1 MDFLSLLTSHEAA
14 GFFITLGVQS
24 ILISITGLVL
34 IKMLSK
40 KPAPLRSLVCA
51 AAIIAM
57 GLLIVIFTGVRLADI
72 SWQSKPNPVI
82 EQKTISD
89 VIPVLKQDE
98 QLPIQYK
105 PSPIEPAQ
113 FPITQSYTPLINDTG
128 YSTPALAHFP
138 YSISL
143 SSTLIILINILG
155 FIWIIGVLFQLSRL
169 GYGLIVVR
177 MFKNSLEAVND
188 SSFNNML
195 NNIAVT
201 LFRKG
206 RIVPR
211 LYRSSLIESPM
222 AIGFIHP
229 AIIIPEKLL
238 DTMSDNELKSILLH
252 EMAHIYHYDQ
262 ITGIIK
268 RFVIAFHWWNPFV
281 YIINREHEQA
291 REEVSDNYVLNE
303 LSPADYSRCLMN
315 LAEKVSLISN
325 IPFASGMAGKGFNLI
340 KRVEQILSSK
350 RSNAMNTGLSFK
362 TIVFVCIAV
371 LTFSIAGIHARVKSV
386 EFNNTAKELLEPIQ
400 VINIVSITKED
411 QKPVQENILEPKAV
425 NEADNLQSIPNTETM
440 PQKELSNNQVQEN
453 KESVIVMAS
462 IDTKAMNKIEK
473 PIDLASIQS
482 SDEPELIKDLAENLV
497 LAQNETAEYP
507 DLKSAAVP
515 DNAISNVT
523 PEDAANDPKEQ
534 DIDTAIA
541 EISRQIE
548 LNESDAGL
556 YMLRGNLHMDKQ
568 DYEQAINDYTKAIDI
583 NPGDAAAYNNRGLA
597 YVNMWEEIIYP
608 QQAYMNKEEFEK
620 AMKDN
625 KQAQKDFFKQ
635 FMRNWKWADK
645 LFFEKAIKDYKQAI
659 KKDPENINAYINRG
673 NAYFAKQSYKK
684 AISDYTRAIKIDP
697 EFSLAY
703 INRGIAYFADN
714 SFSNA
719 IKDFSKAIELGG
731 RDAGNYLFRGNA
743 YYSNG
748 ELWQAIN
755 DYSKVLEINPDL
767 INAYDNRGMAYEDMG
782 ELDKAIYDYS
792 KAIEII
798 SKNPDTNI
806 NPNFYSKVI
815 QKPFSYYTSHVYFLN
830 PPYDYNDRYGDYY
843 NRRDTRYNHDQVI
856 NTLFIVMGPLA
867 SYIKRGLAYDKKGQ
881 LDKAISDFSRVI
893 EIDPNNALAYL
904 YRSKIYR
911 KMGNEVE
918 YKNDLNM
925 VKKYSN
931 EYNDLHEPNNRQ
943 GYWEGSPDSSYHFL
957 KEYLRTETD
966 LWR

>member
-128 YSTPALAHFP
+128 YPTPALAHFP

-291 REEVSDNYVLNE
+291 REEVSDIYVLNE

-371 LTFSIAGIHARVKSV
+371 LTFSIAGIHARVSAVKNDDTVWVIPEPVKEVNPV
-386 EFNNTAKELLEPIQ
+386 E
-400 VINIVSITKED
+400 ITKED
-411 QKPVQENILEPKAV
+411 QTPIQENVPEPKAV

-482 SDEPELIKDLAENLV
+482 SDEPELIKDQAENPV
-497 LAQNETAEYP
+497 LAQNETEENP
-507 DLKSAAVP
+507 DLNSAAVP
-515 DNAISNVT
+515 DNAISTVI
-523 PEDAANDPKEQ
+523 PEDAAIDTKKV
-534 DIDTAIA
+534 DIDSAIA
-541 EISRQIE
+541 DLNRQIE
-548 LNESDAGL
+548 LNDSDARL
-556 YMLRGNLHMDKQ
+556 YILRGNHYMDKQ
-568 DYEQAINDYTKAIDI
+568 DYEQAIKDYTKAIKI
-583 NPGDAAAYNNRGLA
+583 NPDDAAAYNNRGLA
-597 YVNMWEEIIYP
+597 YVNASKERYANRSEYINQVKSW
-608 QQAYMNKEEFEK
+608 ANKEGYK
-620 AMKDN
+620 QRMKRD
-625 KQAQKDFFKQ
+625 KQADQFFK
-635 FMRNWKWADK
+635 
-645 LFFEKAIKDYKQAI
+645 KAIKDYKKAI
-659 KKDPENINAYINRG
+659 KIDPVNINAYINRG
-673 NAYFAKQSYKK
+673 NAYFAKQSYPQ
-684 AISDYTRAIKIDP
+684 AIADYTRAIKIDP
-697 EFSLAY
+697 QYSSAY
-703 INRGIAYFADN
+703 LSRGIAHLHSILN
-714 SFSNA
+714 GRKISKV
-719 IKDFSKAIELGG
+719 IKDFSKVLDLDGP
-731 RDAGNYLFRGNA
+731 DAGTYLLRGNA
-743 YYSNG
+743 YYTDG
-748 ELWQAIN
+748 EYRQAID
-755 DYSKVLEINPDL
+755 DYSKALEINPDL
-767 INAYDNRGMAYEDMG
+767 INAYNNRGTAYEDIG
-782 ELDKAIYDYS
+782 ELDKAINDYC

-798 SKNPDTNI
+798 SERPDAFI
-806 NPNFYSKVI
+806 NPILYPKAGQDFNSLIINSTRSVPKYVFK
-815 QKPFSYYTSHVYFLN
+815 
-830 PPYDYNDRYGDYY
+830 DYGPAS
-843 NRRDTRYNHDQVI
+843 RRFANILKNYMV
-856 NTLFIVMGPLA
+856 VESLA
-867 SYIKRGLAYDKKGQ
+867 SYINRGLAYEKKGQ

-893 EIDPNNALAYL
+893 EKDPNNALAYL
-904 YRSKIYR
+904 YRSEIYR

-925 VKKYSN
+925 TKKYSN
-931 EYNDLHEPNNRQ
+931 EYYLLRTQIDRQ
-943 GYWEGSPDSSYHFL
+943 DYWEGAN
-957 KEYLRTETD
+957 
-966 LWR
+966 